1 MSQSDKTRAIVL
13 QTFRYGDES
22 LITHLFTE
30 DIGLQSFIIRGA
42 YRRRAKIG
50 AAFFQIMT
58 PLVIVRASSKGE
70 IGYLKEVS
78 LEYPFK
84 TITSDIVK
92 NSVSL
97 FMGELLQKSIIGTEK
112 NEVLFSF
119 IHHSLQNLDSADCIV
134 NDVPLLFASGL
145 CEILGFA
152 PDTGTYREGFL
163 FSLDEGSFCR
173 GENIGNKFLGRE
185 ESTAFA
191 NLFGKKVITM
201 ERRRLLSI
209 MLAYYKIHV
218 PGFREINSCEVL
230 REILK

>member
-1 MSQSDKTRAIVL
+1 MSQSDKTRAVVL
-13 QTFRYGDES
+13 QTFRYGEES

-30 DIGLQSFIIRGA
+30 DVGLQSFIIKGA
-42 YRRRAKIG
+42 YKRRAKIG

-58 PLVIVRASSKGE
+58 PLVIVRASSRGE
-70 IGYLKEVS
+70 MGYLKEVS

-84 TITSDIVK
+84 TINSDIVK

-119 IHHSLQNLDSADCIV
+119 IHHSLQNLDSEGCSV

-163 FSLDEGSFCR
+163 FNLEEGIFC
-173 GENIGNKFLGRE
+173 GSENIGYGFLNKE
-185 ESTAFA
+185 DSASFA
-191 NLFGKKVITM
+191 NLFRHKAITM
-201 ERRRLLSI
+201 ERRRLLAI
-209 MLAYYKIHV
+209 VLAYYKVHV
-218 PGFREINSCEVL
+218 AGFREINSCEVL
-230 REILK
+230 RWVLK